1 MVVFHLEEPDPKE
14 AIQLPIS
21 LEYTFAD
28 VAVDLLLLDPT
39 IRLADFWV
47 KRADEN
53 FNRVT
58 ESKLFWEWQLP
69 HRKVCETP
77 VTNNGKDSR
86 TVEIVVGKK
95 EYVVVLINDNG
106 IERGK
111 AVELP
116 DEMSCA
122 SKHMEAIFE
131 NYKISRI
138 LDLRTGADA
147 SGKAFNKLYFLPNSN
162 TLYVELESI
171 RTLHGKSA

>member
-1 MVVFHLEEPDPKE
+1 VTVLSLPLSSELNHVFP
-14 AIQLPIS
+14 AIS

-28 VAVDLLLLDPT
+28 VAVDLFSLDPT

-53 FNRVT
+53 LNRVT

-111 AVELP
+111 AVGTY
-116 DEMSCA
+116 S
-122 SKHMEAIFE
+122 
-131 NYKISRI
+131 
-138 LDLRTGADA
+138 
-147 SGKAFNKLYFLPNSN
+147 
-162 TLYVELESI
+162 
-171 RTLHGKSA
+171 